1 VSENKQ
7 TIDERFTA
15 IADKVSEGLGA
26 WWFTVVSLIVLFLWI
41 LYGAFILSHLTS
53 AWFTSSQWNFP
64 LNTITTVGEWF
75 IGALVA
81 AAANRVERRHE
92 LLLREIKGHTRADE
106 ATTKRDAEVNKKS
119 ESEIAALREDIKAI
133 KEAVLK

>member
-1 VSENKQ
+1 VSESKQ

-26 WWFTVVSLIVLFLWI
+26 WWFTVVSLIVLVLWI
-41 LYGAFILSHLTS
+41 LYGLFILSHITS

-92 LLLREIKGHTRADE
+92 LLLREIKAHTRADE
-106 ATTKRDAEVNKKS
+106 EVNRKS
-119 ESEIAALREDIKAI
+119 ESEIAALREDIKEI
-133 KEAVLK
+133 KEVVLVLRKRC